1 MPYTPPSKS
10 AASSPPHGP
19 PNATRRNSE
28 PVLRGTLPRSS
39 SYLTKHRRTPSAVG
53 LPEQINGSTNT
64 PTPPGT
70 SDDLKSMAGTGSIR
84 QSPPPITGPRG
95 MPSGAVISPPDSLSG
110 SDDEGLEM
118 RGRKLPNLK
127 ALKDAVNS
135 IPLRRESS
143 PVNKPAPVVAVVEQL
158 LSEPVTFVEGM
169 HHSYSTG
176 ALDALG
182 SRRSSQAVPGIECS
196 AIHINGSLT
205 PSEEDSED
213 EKRVKPPMVRK
224 KSGELVR
231 PALRPASRRR
241 PSSMPGTPTFSKA
254 VHFDAHLEHVRHF
267 LQVDRP
273 LAVSAGSSPVDI
285 LESDTEYPFPPS
297 DDERSRQTRS
307 PPYEWEIITSNFPV
321 DDLARTAL
329 PARVERL
336 WLSKDCRF
344 LHGWISVANLAFH
357 KCLTCRFT
365 LDYWKT
371 TSEVAAEYIGQIHA
385 TGHDR
390 WSFSIRLSDMAN
402 LETKTLYLCVR
413 YNVNGQEY
421 WDNNGGANFQVDF
434 HKKFLPQSGKRG
446 SHGVGSR
453 PAGELPRSNRRSNPN
468 TSTRPKSMPV
478 GLSTHLIDQA
488 RRTLDKSRDDFLD
501 SNGPIRLKKSTS
513 DFRGNSAGARS
524 SNAFGRRYDFNASL
538 NEAKQSARTK
548 DSKDSKKVNSVA
560 PALSTIPS
568 RPPIPHSD
576 HHDSPNK
583 KDYTY
588 DEIVNRFCFYGSKQI
603 QRTAQPTAP
612 KVPPGRFDGGDES
625 ANDAPRNYHHVSTT
639 PERGTGALNHT
650 QPVAA
655 NTSVFA
661 LSSSPRSDF
670 LVSDG
675 IMASSLRAG
684 SPISNFS
691 PRAGTSPASLA
702 HHAQRHNRFPFSA
715 ETHAATAIHG

>member
-1 MPYTPPSKS
+1 MNLS
-10 AASSPPHGP
+10 GQ
-19 PNATRRNSE
+19 
-28 PVLRGTLPRSS
+28 V
-39 SYLTKHRRTPSAVG
+39 
-53 LPEQINGSTNT
+53 NGSGNT

-70 SDDLKSMAGTGSIR
+70 SDDLKSMAGVGSIR

-143 PVNKPAPVVAVVEQL
+143 PVNQRAPVVKVVEQL
-158 LSEPVTFVEGM
+158 LSQPVSFVEGM

-196 AIHINGSLT
+196 AIHVSGSLT

-213 EKRVKPPMVRK
+213 EKRTKPPMVRK

-231 PALRPASRRR
+231 PALRLSSHRR

-273 LAVSAGSSPVDI
+273 LAVSAGSSPVDH
-285 LESDTEYPFPPS
+285 LESDSEYPFPSS
-297 DDERSRQTRS
+297 DEERTRQMRT
-307 PPYEWEIITSNFPV
+307 PPYEWEIITSNFPA
-321 DDLARTAL
+321 DDLARNAL

-336 WLSKDCRF
+336 WLSKDCRS
-344 LHGWISVANLAFH
+344 LHGSVVVANLAFH
-357 KCLTCRFT
+357 KSLTCRFT

-371 TSEVAAEYIGQIHA
+371 TSEVAAEYASQIHS

-434 HKKFLPQSGKRG
+434 HKKYLPQNGKG
-446 SHGVGSR
+446 GFQGVGSR
-453 PAGELPRSNRRSNPN
+453 STSDLPRSSRRSNPN
-468 TSTRPKSMPV
+468 TNPRPKSMPV
-478 GLSTHLIDQA
+478 GLSSHLIDQA
-488 RRTLDKSRDDFLD
+488 RRTLDKSRDEFLD
-501 SNGPIRLKKSTS
+501 DNGPIRLKRSTS
-513 DFRGNSAGARS
+513 DSRDATSGSRT
-524 SNAFGRRYDFNASL
+524 SNAFGKRYDFNASL
-538 NEAKQSARTK
+538 NEAKQSAR
-548 DSKDSKKVNSVA
+548 SKESKKIPTPTPTVSTGPARSLGA
-560 PALSTIPS
+560 PVENQ
-568 RPPIPHSD
+568 
-576 HHDSPNK
+576 DSPKK

-588 DEIVNRFCFYGSKQI
+588 DEIVNRFCFV
-603 QRTAQPTAP
+603 RT
-612 KVPPGRFDGGDES
+612 PPSGRI
-625 ANDAPRNYHHVSTT
+625 AT
-639 PERGTGALNHT
+639 
-650 QPVAA
+650 
-655 NTSVFA
+655 
-661 LSSSPRSDF
+661 SSS
-670 LVSDG
+670 
-675 IMASSLRAG
+675 SSAW
-684 SPISNFS
+684 SS
-691 PRAGTSPASLA
+691 
-702 HHAQRHNRFPFSA
+702 
-715 ETHAATAIHG
+715 